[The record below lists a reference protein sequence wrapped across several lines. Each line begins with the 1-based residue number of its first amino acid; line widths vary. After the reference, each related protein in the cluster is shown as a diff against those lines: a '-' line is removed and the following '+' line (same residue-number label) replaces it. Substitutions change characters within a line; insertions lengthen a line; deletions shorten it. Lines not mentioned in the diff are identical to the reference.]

1 MFDDIEMDL
10 SETQAHIDFLDWRDA
25 QLEAICLQLEDAYP
39 LLLAQLSKRIDQ
51 ATHLDLVRSSLR
63 LQKDIGAIV
72 RAWSKEQAHLALQR
86 TKAAF
91 EEFTLDAN
99 LDQNLRDQLRAALPA
114 LAGTGLAALSLA
126 AIPTVISFA
135 TVTSST
141 LAIFTTTAV
150 SWPLFVLGTAGLA
163 VTAFVSRGLIDR
175 GVAGLR
181 VTLHR
186 RAQTLAA
193 STVFGLGA
201 QPGQRNVLEDI
212 QALALKAA
220 ANSFGEL

>member
-1 MFDDIEMDL
+1 ME
-10 SETQAHIDFLDWRDA
+10 E
-25 QLEAICLQLEDAYP
+25 AYP
-39 LLLAQLSKRIDQ
+39 LLLAQLAKRIDQ
-51 ATHLDLVRSSLR
+51 ATHLDLVRSSVS
-63 LQKDIGAIV
+63 LQKDTGAIV
-72 RAWSKEQAHLALQR
+72 RSWANAQAQIALQR

-91 EEFTLDAN
+91 EDFALDAN
-99 LDQNLRDQLRAALPA
+99 LDQDLQTKLRAALPA

-141 LAIFTTTAV
+141 FVFFTTTAV
-150 SWPLFVLGTAGLA
+150 SWPLFAVGSLA
-163 VTAFVSRGLIDR
+163 LVVAAFVGRGLIDR

-186 RAQTLAA
+186 RADALAA
-193 STVFGLGA
+193 SAVFGLGA
-201 QPGQRNVLEDI
+201 KPGQRNVLEDI

-220 ANSFGEL
+220 ANSFGEPR